1 MSAGQRSISKAFHH
15 TFSPGST
22 VIGVQLSLVHPGQGE
37 ALQSNMSAIA
47 EGVGKKVTI
56 RMLRSTKPMKETNA
70 LQMHIDRKGT
80 LAEVGRMALECLV
93 SFFMLPRSSGECYH

>member
-1 MSAGQRSISKAFHH
+1 MSNQRSTSKAFHY

-47 EGVGKKVTI
+47 EGVGKKVMI
-56 RMLRSTKPMKETNA
+56 RMLRSTNPTKETNA
-70 LQMHIDRKGT
+70 LQMHIEKKGT
-80 LAEVGRMALECLV
+80 LAEVGGMALDCLV
-93 SFFMLPRSSGECYH
+93 SFFILPRSSGEC